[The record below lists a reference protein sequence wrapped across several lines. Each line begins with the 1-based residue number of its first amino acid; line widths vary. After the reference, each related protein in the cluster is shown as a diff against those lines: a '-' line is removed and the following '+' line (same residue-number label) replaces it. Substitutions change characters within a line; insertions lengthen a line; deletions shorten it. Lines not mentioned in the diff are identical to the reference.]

1 MKLIAIKNAVIN
13 KLTTSFPE
21 HNIYGEDPVTDINK
35 PALLV
40 QLNPI
45 YMNVES
51 RYQRRKNINISIKFH
66 SVNGTNDE
74 NIDMI
79 DKLYETFDSVLA
91 VEDRVFNIRTARTIV
106 KDNVLR
112 YSFNLDLIDNLK
124 PSEEYELMKELEIKE
139 LQLKEE
145 I

>member
-1 MKLIAIKNAVIN
+1 MKLIAIKNAVIY

-21 HNIYGEDPVTDINK
+21 HNIYGEDPGTDINK

-106 KDNVLR
+106 KDNILR